1 MFDPAAPQPFRLT
14 ESSDLI
20 GVPCPRCGRIFQVDD
35 EVIETS
41 AGAVVPLGAVT
52 AVHVVHAQCAE

>member
-1 MFDPAAPQPFRLT
+1 MLDSAAPQPFRLT
-14 ESSDLI
+14 ESSDVV
-20 GVPCPRCGRIFQVDD
+20 GAPCPRCGHVFQVGD

-52 AVHVVHAQCAE
+52 AVHVVHVQCAE